1 KIIDKLP
8 KEEFEK
14 TLSSSCF
21 LLLPSRVEGCPMVLL
36 EALRFGVIPIVSNG
50 KGAMREI
57 VRHGVNGFI
66 CDLNNWCDEAYSILR
81 NPPDDAYLK
90 YMS

>member
-1 KIIDKLP
+1 MSYGFIGGNEI
-8 KEEFEK
+8 
-14 TLSSSCF
+14 
-21 LLLPSRVEGCPMVLL
+21 R
-36 EALRFGVIPIVSNG
+36 VIPIVSNG

-66 CDLNNWCDEAYSILR
+66 CDLNNWCDEVYSILR

-90 YMS
+90 YMSNNARETFSVHLLIMNTLKT